1 MELLPFEAFG
11 ISSQR
16 ACVSNHQGGQSFR
29 ILGSG
34 VAVSR
39 KVPQLVDRMLEGLG
53 GGDNVL
59 FEGLCCIFSTHAGL
73 VVLDAEELC
82 KLDREV

>member
-1 MELLPFEAFG
+1 MELLPFGAFG
-11 ISSQR
+11 ISLQH
-16 ACVSNHQGGQSFR
+16 ACVSNHQGGQSFC
-29 ILGSG
+29 ILDSG

-39 KVPQLVDRMLEGLG
+39 NVPQLVDRMLKGLG

-59 FEGLCCIFSTHAGL
+59 SEGLCCTVSTRVGP

>member
-1 MELLPFEAFG
+1 MELLPFGAFG
-11 ISSQR
+11 ISSQH
-16 ACVSNHQGGQSFR
+16 ACVSNHQGGRSFR
-29 ILGSG
+29 ILDSG

-39 KVPQLVDRMLEGLG
+39 KVLQLVDRMLEGLV
-53 GGDNVL
+53 GGDSVL
-59 FEGLCCIFSTHAGL
+59 SEGLCCTFSTHAGP

>member
-1 MELLPFEAFG
+1 MAPLPFGAFD

-16 ACVSNHQGGQSFR
+16 ACVSMHQYGQSFR
-29 ILGSG
+29 IRDGDG
-34 VAVSR
+34 AVDR
-39 KVPQLVDRMLEGLG
+39 MVLQLVDRMLEGLG
-53 GGDNVL
+53 AGDNVL
-59 FEGLCCIFSTHAGL
+59 FEGLCGIFSTHAGL